1 MCITRLYLKELKQD
15 FCNDAGTG
23 DIGGGVGGGGV
34 GVGVDGYSE
43 NISLT
48 PH

>member
-23 DIGGGVGGGGV
+23 DDGGGVAGGGGGV
-34 GVGVDGYSE
+34 DGDGE